1 VKGTIVYD
9 SYYGNT
15 KQVAEAIAEE
25 LRAEGHEVELRSI
38 RERHRT
44 EPDGDIM
51 FLGSPVRMGQVTG
64 RAKRFVKRLDADA
77 WGSRPLVV
85 FTTTL
90 KLPDDADEGKRR
102 SQEKYDWGAGR
113 KLRDLAREHG
123 LAAVEDHLWVEVAG
137 LKGPLTEEALP
148 RTREFTHD
156 VLQSLQS

>member
-148 RTREFTHD
+148 KTKQFTHD
-156 VLQSLQS
+156 VLQSLQR

>member
-1 VKGTIVYD
+1 MKGTVVYD

-25 LRAEGHEVELRSI
+25 LTAEGHEAELRSI
-38 RERHRT
+38 REHHRT
-44 EPDGDIM
+44 QPDGDIM

-64 RAKRFVKRLDADA
+64 RAKRFVKKLDAGV

-90 KLPDDADEGKRR
+90 KLPDDADEGKRQ
-102 SQEKYDWGAGR
+102 SQERYDWGAGR
-113 KLRDLAREHG
+113 KLRDLARKHG
-123 LAAVEDHLWVEVAG
+123 LSAVEDHLWAEVAG

-148 RTREFTHD
+148 KTRRFAHD
-156 VLQSLQS
+156 VLQSLGS